1 MVPYFQQVQA
11 AGRSLLIRGAFT
23 ADDMRLLMDSLESRG
38 LFLNIMVKSMEEIED
53 LRPIV
58 GM

>member
-1 MVPYFQQVQA
+1 
-11 AGRSLLIRGAFT
+11 LLIRGSFT
-23 ADDMRLLMDSLESRG
+23 PDELRLLMDSLSPRG
-38 LFLNIMVKSMEEIED
+38 LYLYIMVESMEEIEQ